1 MNPLHRVP
9 KTEWHVLLVDDDDD
23 YAHIIERALRTAA
36 GVPVE
41 IRRARTGD
49 EALAVLRDFVP
60 DLLLLDLK
68 MPGMGGH
75 EALEKIKGDDALRS
89 VPVAVLSSS
98 DRDDDVAK
106 SYGLGGNHFIT
117 KPSSPLELEAKLGG
131 LLRNLTELGGIR
143 RGSTGAST
151 TAVSAVDPR
160 SMAAVKALRWVAVVG
175 VLIALYL
182 FGKVSGAF

>member
-1 MNPLHRVP
+1 MNALQRVP
-9 KTEWHVLLVDDDDD
+9 KTEWNVLLVDDDDD
-23 YAHIIERALRTAA
+23 YALIIERSLKTAA

-41 IRRARTGD
+41 VRRARTGD

-75 EALEKIKGDDALRS
+75 EALEEIKADDVLRS
-89 VPVAVLSSS
+89 VPVAILSSS

-117 KPSSPLELEAKLGG
+117 KPSTPGELELKLAS
-131 LLRNLTELGGIR
+131 LLRNLTELEGIR
-143 RGSTGAST
+143 RGSVGASP
-151 TAVSAVDPR
+151 TAVSAVNPHA
-160 SMAAVKALRWVAVVG
+160 MATLKFVRWVVVVG
-175 VLIALYL
+175 VLIALYF
-182 FGKVSGAF
+182 FGRVSGVF

>member
-1 MNPLHRVP
+1 MKALQRVP
-9 KTEWHVLLVDDDDD
+9 KREWRVLLVDDDDD
-23 YAHIIERALRTAA
+23 YALIIERALRSAA

-49 EALAVLRDFVP
+49 EALTVLRDFVP

-75 EALEKIKGDDALRS
+75 EALERIKGDDMLRS

-117 KPSSPLELEAKLGG
+117 KPSSPLELEAKLGA

-143 RGSTGAST
+143 RGSAGAST
-151 TAVSAVDPR
+151 TAVSAVDPQ
-160 SMAAVKALRWVAVVG
+160 SIVAQKVFRWVVVVG
-175 VLIALYL
+175 ALIALYV
-182 FGKVSGAF
+182 FGKISGAF

>member
-1 MNPLHRVP
+1 MNALQRVP

-23 YAHIIERALRTAA
+23 YAQIIERAVRTAA

-49 EALAVLRDFVP
+49 EALDVLRDFVP

-75 EALEKIKGDDALRS
+75 EALEVMKADEVLRS
-89 VPVAVLSSS
+89 VPVAILSSS

-106 SYGLGGNHFIT
+106 SYRLGGNHFIT
-117 KPSSPLELEAKLGG
+117 KPSSPLQLEAKLGS
-131 LLRNLTELGGIR
+131 LLRNLTELGQVR
-143 RGSTGAST
+143 RGSAGAST

-160 SMAAVKALRWVAVVG
+160 SMATQTVFRWLAVVG
-175 VLIALYL
+175 VLIALYV

>member
-1 MNPLHRVP
+1 MNSPRKVP
-9 KTEWHVLLVDDDDD
+9 KTEWRVLLVDDDDD
-23 YAHIIERALRTAA
+23 YTLIIERALRAAA
-36 GVPVE
+36 GIPVE
-41 IRRARTGD
+41 IQRARTGD
-49 EALAVLRDFVP
+49 EALTVLQSFVP

-75 EALEKIKGDDALRS
+75 EALEKIKGDDVLRS

-117 KPSSPLELEAKLGG
+117 KPSNPLELEAKLGA

-143 RGSTGAST
+143 RGSGGAST
-151 TAVSAVDPR
+151 TAVSAVDPE
-160 SMAAVKALRWVAVVG
+160 SLAALKVFRWVAVVG
-175 VLIALYL
+175 VLIALYV
-182 FGKVSGAF
+182 FGKISGVF

>member
-1 MNPLHRVP
+1 MQRVP
-9 KTEWHVLLVDDDDD
+9 KEEWSVLLVDDDDD
-23 YAHIIERALRTAA
+23 YTLIIERALRAAA

-49 EALAVLRDFVP
+49 EALTVLEDFVP

-75 EALEKIKGDDALRS
+75 EALERIKRDDALRS
-89 VPVAVLSSS
+89 VAVAVLSSS

-117 KPSSPLELEAKLGG
+117 KPSSPVELEAKLGA
-131 LLRNLTELGGIR
+131 LLRNLTELSGIR
-143 RGSTGAST
+143 RGSSGSSS
-151 TAVSAVDPR
+151 TAVSAVDPH
-160 SMAAVKALRWVAVVG
+160 SIASLKVLRWVAVVG
-175 VLIALYL
+175 VLIALYV
-182 FGKVSGAF
+182 FGRISGAF

>member
-1 MNPLHRVP
+1 MNPRQRVP
-9 KTEWHVLLVDDDDD
+9 KKDWRVLLVDDDD
-23 YAHIIERALRTAA
+23 YAQIIERSLRAAA

-41 IRRARTGD
+41 VRRACTGD

-75 EALEKIKGDDALRS
+75 EALEVMKADDVLRS
-89 VPVAVLSSS
+89 VPVAILSSS

-117 KPSSPLELEAKLGG
+117 KPSSPLELEAKLGS
-131 LLRNLTELGGIR
+131 LLRNVTELGAIR
-143 RGSTGAST
+143 RGATGAST
-151 TAVSAVDPR
+151 TAVSAVDCQ
-160 SMAAVKALRWVAVVG
+160 SMAAVKVLRWVAVVG
-175 VLIALYL
+175 VLIALY
-182 FGKVSGAF
+182 FYGRVTGAF

>member
-1 MNPLHRVP
+1 MNPLKRVP

-41 IRRARTGD
+41 IRRARTGG

-75 EALEKIKGDDALRS
+75 EALEAMKGDDVLRS
-89 VPVAVLSSS
+89 VPVAILSSS
-98 DRDDDVAK
+98 DRDDDIAK

-117 KPSSPLELEAKLGG
+117 KPSSPIQLEAKLRS
-131 LLRNLTELGGIR
+131 LLRNITELGQVR
-143 RGSTGAST
+143 RGSSGSST

-160 SMAAVKALRWVAVVG
+160 SMLALTAFRWLAVVG
-175 VLIALYL
+175 VLIALYV

>member
-1 MNPLHRVP
+1 MNALQRVP
-9 KTEWHVLLVDDDDD
+9 KKEWRVLRVDDDD
-23 YAHIIERALRTAA
+23 YYSLIIERSLKTAA

-41 IRRARTGD
+41 VQRARTGD
-49 EALAVLRDFVP
+49 EALTVLRDFVP

-75 EALEKIKGDDALRS
+75 EALEVMKADDVLRS
-89 VPVAVLSSS
+89 VPVAILSSS

-117 KPSSPLELEAKLGG
+117 KPSSPLELEAKLGS
-131 LLRNLTELGGIR
+131 LLRNITELGQVR
-143 RGSTGAST
+143 RRSAGAST

-160 SMAAVKALRWVAVVG
+160 SMATLTVFRWVAVVG
-175 VLIALYL
+175 VLIALYV
-182 FGKVSGAF
+182 FGKVSGVF

>member
-1 MNPLHRVP
+1 MKRVRREQ

-23 YAHIIERALRTAA
+23 YALIIERALRKAA

-41 IRRARTGD
+41 IRRARTGG
-49 EALAVLRDFVP
+49 EALDLLRDFVP
-60 DLLLLDLK
+60 DLCLLDLK

-75 EALEKIKGDDALRS
+75 EALEAIKGDDTLRS
-89 VPVAVLSSS
+89 IPVAVLSSS

-117 KPSSPLELEAKLGG
+117 KPSSPLELEAKLRS

-151 TAVSAVDPR
+151 TAVSAVNPQ
-160 SMAAVKALRWVAVVG
+160 SMVTLKVFRWVAVVG
-175 VLIALYL
+175 VVIALYI
-182 FGKVSGAF
+182 FGKISGAF